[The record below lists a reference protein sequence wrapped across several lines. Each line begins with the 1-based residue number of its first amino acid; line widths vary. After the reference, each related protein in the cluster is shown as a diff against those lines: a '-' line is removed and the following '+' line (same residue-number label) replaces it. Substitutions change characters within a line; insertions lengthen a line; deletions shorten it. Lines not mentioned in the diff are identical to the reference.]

1 MQKKDSIPAPRSKV
15 LVLVDESN
23 VSSSVRTVGRG
34 LDWLKLRDFL
44 GGPDTGRDLIEMVVY
59 AGLPPAIPTWQEERD
74 RKNKFVHWLRSNGF
88 MVVTKDGAPAEE
100 GRYKANVDVMMAID
114 ALELS
119 IEIRPDVVI
128 LVTGDADF
136 AYLATKLRRHGIRVE
151 VASVSANLG
160 HILRSA
166 ASHVIDLAPIFRTFE
181 MINAGDTGQA
191 QAGGQ
196 QVRPPAQAG
205 GQQVRPPAQARGQQ
219 ARPPAQERDAR
230 VPNVQDAPAQIPHHR
245 THQQRR
251 RRPRFPAKKTASGV

>member
-1 MQKKDSIPAPRSKV
+1 VQKKDSISTPRSKV

-23 VSSSVRTVGRG
+23 VSSSVRTAGRE

-44 GGPDTGRDLIEMVVY
+44 AGQDTGRDLIEMVIY
-59 AGLPPAIPTWQEERD
+59 AGLPPAIPAWQEERD

-100 GRYKANVDVMMAID
+100 GHYKANVDVMMAID

-119 IEIRPDVVI
+119 IETRPDVVI

-151 VASVSANLG
+151 VASVAANLG

-166 ASHVIDLAPIFRTFE
+166 ANDVIDLAATFRPFE
-181 MINAGDTGQA
+181 MINTREGGREP
-191 QAGGQ
+191 AGGQ
-196 QVRPPAQAG
+196 PVRSPARSG
-205 GQQVRPPAQARGQQ
+205 
-219 ARPPAQERDAR
+219 DAR
-230 VPNVQDAPAQIPHHR
+230 VTNVQDAPAQISHDR

-251 RRPRFPAKKTASGV
+251 RRPRFRPKQSAGGV

>member
-1 MQKKDSIPAPRSKV
+1 MRKKDSDIHARSRV

-23 VSSSVRTVGRG
+23 VSSSVRTAGRG

-44 GGPDTGRDLIEMVVY
+44 AGPNTGRDLIEMVVY

-88 MVVTKDGAPAEE
+88 MAVTKDGAPAEE
-100 GRYKANVDVMMAID
+100 GHYKANVDVMMAID

-136 AYLATKLRRHGIRVE
+136 AYLAIKLRRHGIRVE

-166 ASHVIDLAPIFRTFE
+166 ANDVIDLTALFRTFE
-181 MINAGDTGQA
+181 MINAREAGRAPASGQA
-191 QAGGQ
+191 VRSPARAG
-196 QVRPPAQAG
+196 
-205 GQQVRPPAQARGQQ
+205 
-219 ARPPAQERDAR
+219 EAR
-230 VPNVQDAPAQIPHHR
+230 VTNVQDAPAQMSHHR
-245 THQQRR
+245 THRQRT
-251 RRPRFPAKKTASGV
+251 RRPRLRPKQSVGGV